1 MMKNVIKV
9 VVLLFFLSCKAQVS
23 TKAKPLE
30 NLVIGTWVLENENN
44 IKIEFN
50 TNQIKK
56 DIVNSQI
63 IEEYDYSIENEITNS
78 GLKIYYLITQNINNP
93 DEEFHYEIDT
103 LTDERLILVY
113 QLPNGGVGERLGYIR
128 L

>member
-1 MMKNVIKV
+1 MKNVIKV
-9 VVLLFFLSCKAQVS
+9 VVLLSFLSCKAQVS
-23 TKAKPLE
+23 SKAMPFE
-30 NLVIGTWVLENENN
+30 NLITGTWVLENENN

-56 DIVNSQI
+56 NIVNSQI
-63 IEEYDYSIENEITNS
+63 IEEYDYSIENDVTDS
-78 GLKIYYLITQNINNP
+78 GLKIYYLITQNTNDPN
-93 DEEFHYEIDT
+93 EEYHYEIDT

-113 QLPNGGVGERLGYIR
+113 QLPNGGVGERLIYIR